1 VTWQPPARRSVT
13 FCRYLSLLMSPAQLT
28 MNGLVHRIS
37 VGFTFTAASGS
48 AEVDPS
54 GSYKLRSTKAESL

>member
-13 FCRYLSLLMSPAQLT
+13 FGRFLSLLMSPAQLT

-37 VGFTFTAASGS
+37 VGFTAASGS